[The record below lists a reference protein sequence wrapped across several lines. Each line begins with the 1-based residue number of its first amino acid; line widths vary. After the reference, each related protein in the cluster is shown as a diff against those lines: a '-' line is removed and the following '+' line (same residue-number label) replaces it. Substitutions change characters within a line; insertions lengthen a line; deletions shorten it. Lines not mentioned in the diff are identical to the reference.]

1 MVEGAAGDPVLILLH
16 GFPELGYSWR
26 HQIGPLAQAGYR
38 VVVPD
43 LRGFGRSD
51 VPQDVASYAID
62 VLSRDVLTLLEEAGA
77 ERGVVIGHDW
87 GADVAWKTAW
97 MHPQR
102 IEAVAGL
109 SVPFVP
115 RAPAPPLQIMR
126 ENLGQDFYIVWFQ
139 EPGVAEP
146 VLSRDVRRTLT
157 TPRVWDPAWAQDT
170 QETPSTPKFMTDQE
184 LAVYVE
190 AFERTGFTGGLN
202 WYRNI
207 DRNWELTEPYDERRI
222 EQPALFLTGELDM
235 VRSFMPA
242 EAMDGWVTDLRDSV
256 VVPGAGH
263 WVNQEAP
270 DAVNHALLRWLGEV
284 KEREV

>member
-115 RAPAPPLQIMR
+115 RAPAPPVQIMR

-170 QETPSTPKFMTDQE
+170 QESPSTPKFMTDQE

-190 AFERTGFTGGLN
+190 AFERTGFAGGLAY
-202 WYRNI
+202 YRNI
-207 DRNWELTEPYDERRI
+207 DRNWELTAGLDERRI
-222 EQPALFLTGELDM
+222 GQPALFLTAIPMALFPDYGPLM
-235 VRSFMPA
+235 FGFVSAVCFF
-242 EAMDGWVTDLRDSV
+242 
-256 VVPGAGH
+256 VPGLKYHRQRLRGLRQSAKAAG
-263 WVNQEAP
+263 
-270 DAVNHALLRWLGEV
+270 DADA
-284 KEREV
+284 

>member
-115 RAPAPPLQIMR
+115 RAPAPPVQIMR

-190 AFERTGFTGGLN
+190 AFERTGFAGGLAY
-202 WYRNI
+202 YRNI
-207 DRNWELTEPYDERRI
+207 DRNWELTAALDESRI
-222 EQPALFLTGELDM
+222 GQPALFLTGERDP
-235 VRSFMPA
+235 VRQFMPA
-242 EAMDGWVTDLRDSV
+242 EAMDGRVTDLRDSV

-270 DAVNHALLRWLGEV
+270 DAVNQALLRWLGEV